1 MQDRMLLLDE
11 GVKEEER
18 EKVKLISKDGLRSN
32 FWNYVQRVT
41 GERSLKRFLY
51 QRFML
56 GFFIWL
62 PTILGSVI
70 RGVAYKVLLGG
81 IGKNCIIEK
90 NVHFSVPKKIFL
102 GDRVFIGE
110 NSRIDSGSLEGRIE
124 IKNDVYIG
132 QYCFLKPFRGKIT
145 INEGVNIGT
154 FSRIGGS
161 GDIEIGKNS
170 LLANNVQMIAVEH
183 IYKNASTPIKFQGT
197 DIKKVKIG
205 EDAWLGAYVIILAG
219 VTIGDG
225 AVIGA
230 GSIVTKDIPPY
241 SIAVGNPARIIKK
254 RE

>member
-1 MQDRMLLLDE
+1 MQDRILLSDE
-11 GVKEEER
+11 GVKKEER
-18 EKVKLISKDGLRSN
+18 EKLNLISKDGLRSN
-32 FWNYVQRVT
+32 FWNYVQRVA

-70 RGVAYKVLLGG
+70 RGVAYKALLGG

-90 NVHFSVPKKIFL
+90 NVHFFVPKKIFL

-110 NSRIDSGSLEGRIE
+110 NSRIDGGSLEGGIE

-132 QYCFLKPFRGKIT
+132 QYCFLKTFRGKIN
-145 INEGVNIGT
+145 INESVNIGT
-154 FSRIGGS
+154 FSQIRGS
-161 GDIEIGKNS
+161 GDVEIGKNS
-170 LLANNVQMIAVEH
+170 LLANNIQVIGLEH
-183 IYKNASTPIKFQGT
+183 IYKDPSTPIKFQGA

-205 EDAWLGAYVIILAG
+205 EDVWLGASVIVLAG
-219 VTIGDG
+219 VTIGEG
-225 AVIGA
+225 VVIGA
-230 GSIVTKDIPPY
+230 GSIVVKDIPPY
-241 SIAVGNPARIIKK
+241 NIAVGNPARVIRK